1 MLRDFF
7 ILHTLWASWREIQW
21 VPLYTFFYLLG
32 TDFVMYDNGAD
43 PDLLPSEVLDDISR
57 KVVCK
62 ITYESNI
69 AGKKPNAMQVTIP
82 ATVCLLLW

>member
-1 MLRDFF
+1 
-7 ILHTLWASWREIQW
+7 
-21 VPLYTFFYLLG
+21 
-32 TDFVMYDNGAD
+32 MYDNGAD

-69 AGKKPNAMQVTIP
+69 AGKKPNAMQVSIP
-82 ATVCLLLW
+82 ATVCLLLY